1 MVPNP
6 ADKDACM
13 CCSEPKPGSKP
24 KAVVPP
30 PSLGGTVTGSGFKF
44 GGNIESS
51 SSSTSTGFS
60 FGSTSASTEVSKTP
74 SSVKFGSSEIK
85 TTEDTTKKGDF

>member
-6 ADKDACM
+6 ADKDQCM

-24 KAVVPP
+24 KAAVPP
-30 PSLGGTVTGSGFKF
+30 PSLGGSVTGSGFKF
-44 GGNIESS
+44 GNIESS
-51 SSSTSTGFS
+51 STSTSTGFT
-60 FGSTSASTEVSKTP
+60 FGSTSASSEVSKTTT
-74 SSVKFGSSEIK
+74 SVKFGSSEIK